1 VHKVVARA
9 ERLLEVIELLDSE
22 RHRKT
27 TLYLFI
33 NEFNTSNCM
42 GVFKELLIDHSFDGK
57 SLHANVVV
65 VTGQPLACQDRN
77 QTRQP

>member
-1 VHKVVARA
+1 
-9 ERLLEVIELLDSE
+9 
-22 RHRKT
+22 
-27 TLYLFI
+27 
-33 NEFNTSNCM
+33 M